1 MNIVKHYLNTKVQ
14 KHDVCRST
22 YLLQR
27 KNSKNS

>member
-1 MNIVKHYLNTKVQ
+1 MNNVKHYLNTKDQ
-14 KHDVCRST
+14 KYNRCRST